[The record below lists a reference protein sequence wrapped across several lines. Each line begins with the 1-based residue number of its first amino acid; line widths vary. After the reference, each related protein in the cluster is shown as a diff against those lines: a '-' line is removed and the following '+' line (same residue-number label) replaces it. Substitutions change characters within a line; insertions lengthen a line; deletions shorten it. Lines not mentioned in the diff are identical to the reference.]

1 MAVKG
6 RKKEPQLVK
15 DFRRTRKM
23 MWFLLIFMSVTMI
36 VTGVWALLP
45 GVVALAGG
53 LLLSRLVLF
62 AFFQNKLD

>member
-23 MWFLLIFMSVTMI
+23 MWFLLIFMSVTML

>member
-1 MAVKG
+1 LSPA
-6 RKKEPQLVK
+6 
-15 DFRRTRKM
+15 F
-23 MWFLLIFMSVTMI
+23 